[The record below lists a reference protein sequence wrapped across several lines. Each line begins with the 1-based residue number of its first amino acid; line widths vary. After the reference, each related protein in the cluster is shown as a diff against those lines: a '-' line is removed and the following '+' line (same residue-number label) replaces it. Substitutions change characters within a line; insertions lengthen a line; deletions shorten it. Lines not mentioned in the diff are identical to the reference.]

1 MSHPLHP
8 ALVHFPIACWSLAT
22 AADVASLWFGEPAWR
37 LAGVLLAL
45 GTLIALAAMA
55 TGFMEL
61 LKVGAE
67 HPATRDLNRHLL
79 LMLVAYRHHAV
90 ITSSMCRLRSR
101 VAGCSASIFTS
112 SRKPVTIAASAASVP
127 TTSNTP
133 ASRHAGSPHHKLARS
148 AAVASDQHATGKCTS
163 AGCSGWPMAMPAL
176 NPRA

>member
-22 AADVASLWFGEPAWR
+22 AADVASLWWGKPAWM

-55 TGFMEL
+55 TGFIEL

-79 LMLVAYRHHAV
+79 LMLTAWCLYATSLFLRLQGTTLTQPDTVDLALSVVGFVVLV
-90 ITSSMCRLRSR
+90 I
-101 VAGCSASIFTS
+101 GGWF
-112 SRKPVTIAASAASVP
+112 
-127 TTSNTP
+127 
-133 ASRHAGSPHHKLARS
+133 GGKL
-148 AAVASDQHATGKCTS
+148 VYGHGVGVGKRPQ
-163 AGCSGWPMAMPAL
+163 A
-176 NPRA
+176 